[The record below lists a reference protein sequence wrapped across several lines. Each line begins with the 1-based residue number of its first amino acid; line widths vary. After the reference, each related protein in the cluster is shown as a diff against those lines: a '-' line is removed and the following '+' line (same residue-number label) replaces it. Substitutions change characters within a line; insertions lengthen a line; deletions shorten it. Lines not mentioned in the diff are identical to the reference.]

1 MRWLDGITDS
11 MDMNLSKEL
20 THLKRPWCWERLKV
34 GGEWDDR
41 GQDGW
46 MASLTQWTWVW
57 VSSRSW
63 WWTGKPGMLQ
73 FLGSQRVGHDWV
85 TELNWTEL
93 NLHGGLVPAEELKR
107 YCYYIPWKNPEPS
120 PRAVLLF
127 LDCSSCV
134 SAVTDWQLF
143 ESAFWN
149 SRKVDQHADP
159 LPPGPSQL
167 WPNGSLESNG
177 SPNTQVQVL
186 PLSLPGH
193 VISNGQSGRLKLPV
207 GGTLHPEAG
216 WSLFPTNKKQ
226 GTQRLFVS
234 RSPRSFSISK
244 KHRPSIP
251 ANSNVH
257 G

>member
-1 MRWLDGITDS
+1 

-34 GGEWDDR
+34 GGEGDDR

-46 MASLTQWTWVW
+46 MASLTRWTWVW

-85 TELNWTEL
+85 TELNWTWMGAWFL
-93 NLHGGLVPAEELKR
+93 Q
-107 YCYYIPWKNPEPS
+107 KNSKDIAIKFLEKKTEPS
-120 PRAVLLF
+120 PRAILLF

-134 SAVTDWQLF
+134 SAFTDWQLF
-143 ESAFWN
+143 KSAFWN

-177 SPNTQVQVL
+177 SPNTHVQVL
-186 PLSLPGH
+186 PLPLPGH

-234 RSPRSFSISK
+234 RSPTRSFSISR
-244 KHRPSIP
+244 KHRPSTP